1 MLSGNAQ
8 NAIIG
13 WEAHGPRIIT
23 ARFKTNKNCKS
34 VWTYPIQVSL
44 RAPLLTIAKKKT
56 KRTSTTDCDP
66 LSRCVLGAIWL
77 YRWLSGK
84 FNRSERPVETKDRK
98 SLGLPNNEGQEKK
111 RWIG

>member
-44 RAPLLTIAKKKT
+44 RAPTNDSKAEDKEDFYNRLRSVVQMCPGGNMVIPMVIWKIQQI
-56 KRTSTTDCDP
+56 RETS
-66 LSRCVLGAIWL
+66 R
-77 YRWLSGK
+77 
-84 FNRSERPVETKDRK
+84 N
-98 SLGLPNNEGQEKK
+98 
-111 RWIG
+111 